1 MSVKQ
6 TAAHTIVDRILSSDR
21 GVWAVSIIERNGNI
35 LAAKSK
41 PSFKQTF
48 GVVQDGEKYGGGLAV
63 ATLSLVNEL
72 KGIFGET
79 QTQTIITIY
88 NDCKLMLLN
97 ISSYEILVGLVLQ
110 HSFNCEDDTFSK
122 EIEKLIAAGV
132 RKVKEYLPTIYQDG

>member
-1 MSVKQ
+1 MEIFLQ
-6 TAAHTIVDRILSSDR
+6 P
-21 GVWAVSIIERNGNI
+21 
-35 LAAKSK
+35 SK

-48 GVVQDGEKYGGGLAV
+48 GVVQDGEKYGVSLAV

-72 KGIFGET
+72 KDIFCKA

-97 ISSYEILVGLVLQ
+97 ISSYEILVGLALQ

-122 EIEKLIAAGV
+122 EIEELIVAGV
-132 RKVKEYLPTIYQDG
+132 HKAKE

>member
-6 TAAHTIVDRILSSDR
+6 TAAHTIVDRILSIDR

-48 GVVQDGEKYGGGLAV
+48 GVVQDGEKYGGSLAV

-72 KGIFGET
+72 KGIFGEA
-79 QTQTIITIY
+79 QTIITIY

-97 ISSYEILVGLVLQ
+97 ISSYEILVGLAPQ
-110 HSFNCEDDTFSK
+110 YSFNCEDDTFSK

-132 RKVKEYLPTIYQDG
+132 HKAKE